1 MPGSRGTK
9 GYPRKTTQAAHIT
22 QAVDEVNMAET
33 EKVLAQ
39 ALGRLTTEGS
49 RREFL
54 RLAGLTG
61 GAIAAMAITGCGDD
75 DDEPTN
81 PNNSTIT
88 LNFSQPVDV
97 LKYAFALEAL
107 EADFYTR
114 VVSNAGFNAT
124 FTSADERQILTDIRD
139 HEVAH
144 REFLRAAITAAG
156 STLPTLTVEYPAS
169 VNFGNRASVLATAKT
184 FEDLGVGAYNGAG
197 RYLVTRTDLLTIA
210 GKIVSVEARHAAA
223 IRDVLSPN
231 TDQFANVT
239 GLIGADETNG
249 LDSKATP
256 QQVLAA
262 ADPFI
267 TQTITVTNT

>member
-1 MPGSRGTK
+1 
-9 GYPRKTTQAAHIT
+9 
-22 QAVDEVNMAET
+22 MAET

-61 GAIAAMAITGCGDD
+61 GALAALAITGCGDD
-75 DDEPTN
+75 DDEPTGN
-81 PNNSTIT
+81 GNGNGTIT
-88 LNFSQPVDV
+88 LNFSQPLDV

-114 VVSNAGFNAT
+114 VVAAGGFSTT
-124 FTSADERQILTDIRD
+124 FTSASERQMLTDIRD

-156 STLPTLTVEYPAS
+156 GTLPTLTPTYAGLD
-169 VNFGNRASVLATAKT
+169 FGSRTSVLTTARV

-197 RYLVTRTDLLTIA
+197 RYLVARTDLLTIA

-223 IRDVLSPN
+223 IRDVLEPN
-231 TDQFANVT
+231 TDFFANVSRPAALP
-239 GLIGADETNG
+239 GSNEADG
-249 LDSKATP
+249 LDAKATP
-256 QQVLAA
+256 QQVIAA
-262 ADPFI
+262 ADQFI
-267 TQTITVTNT
+267 TQTIAVTNT

>member
-1 MPGSRGTK
+1 
-9 GYPRKTTQAAHIT
+9 
-22 QAVDEVNMAET
+22 MAGT

-61 GAIAAMAITGCGDD
+61 GALATMALVGCGDD
-75 DDEPTN
+75 DEPTGTGAN
-81 PNNSTIT
+81 GTIR
-88 LNFSQPVDV
+88 LDFSQPVDV

-107 EADFYTR
+107 KADFYTR
-114 VVSNAGFNAT
+114 VAGDAGFTAA
-124 FTSADERQILTDIRD
+124 FTTAEERQILTDIRD

-156 STLPTLTVEYPAS
+156 GTLPALTVQYPSS
-169 VNFGNRASVLATAKT
+169 VSFGSRASVLATAKT

-197 RYLVTRTDLLTIA
+197 RYLTSRTDLLTIA
-210 GKIVSVEARHAAA
+210 GKIVSVEARHAST
-223 IRDVLSPN
+223 IRDLLSPN

-239 GLIGADETNG
+239 GLVGASEANG

-262 ADPFI
+262 AGPFVA
-267 TQTITVTNT
+267 QTITVTNT

>member
-1 MPGSRGTK
+1 
-9 GYPRKTTQAAHIT
+9 
-22 QAVDEVNMAET
+22 MAET

-39 ALGRLTTEGS
+39 AMGRLTSEGS

-61 GAIAAMAITGCGDD
+61 GALAALAITGCGDD
-75 DDEPTN
+75 DDDPTGTGN
-81 PNNSTIT
+81 GNGTIT

-114 VVSNAGFNAT
+114 VASNAGFNTA
-124 FTSADERQILTDIRD
+124 FTSASERQMITDIRD

-156 STLPTLTVEYPAS
+156 GTLPTLTPAYGTL
-169 VNFGNRASVLATAKT
+169 NFGNRAAVLATART

-197 RYLVTRTDLLTIA
+197 RYLVARTDLLTIA

-223 IRDVLSPN
+223 IRDVLEPN
-231 TDQFANVT
+231 TDFFANVSRPQALP
-239 GLIGADETNG
+239 GSNETDG
-249 LDSKATP
+249 LDTKATP
-256 QQVLAA
+256 QQVIAA
-262 ADPFI
+262 AGPFI
-267 TQTITVTNT
+267 EQTIAVTNT